1 MATGRNFRLPERNG
15 SASQGRGAAREGD
28 DMARWMVFFE
38 DSEEMAQ
45 VRAENS
51 EAHLAYLDKNRD
63 RILIAGGL
71 RPQPNGHYVG
81 ALWIIEAPSKA
92 EVIDLIEADPYYR
105 YQYRRYRL
113 FAWGK
118 AFAERPVVL

>member
-1 MATGRNFRLPERNG
+1 MP
-15 SASQGRGAAREGD
+15 
-28 DMARWMVFFE
+28 RWIVFFE

-45 VRAENS
+45 VRAENGD
-51 EAHLAYLDKNRD
+51 AHLAYLDANRD

-71 RPQPNGHYVG
+71 RPQPGGLYVG
-81 ALWIIEAPSKA
+81 AIWVIEAASRD
-92 EVIDLIEADPYYR
+92 EVIGLIEDDPYYR
-105 YQYRRYRL
+105 YQYRRYRI